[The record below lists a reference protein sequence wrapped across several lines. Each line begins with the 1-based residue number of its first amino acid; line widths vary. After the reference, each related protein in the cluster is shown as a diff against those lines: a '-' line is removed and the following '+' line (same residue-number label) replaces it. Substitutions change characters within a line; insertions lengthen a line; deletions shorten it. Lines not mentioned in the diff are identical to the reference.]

1 MAKIKGNSLLVYV
14 DDVAIG
20 CLNNNE
26 FSSTNE
32 EIDATCKD
40 NDGAYDSL
48 TGGNTAS
55 ISFDGTYDTSS
66 TYGFEELVAIH
77 KNKTEVSLRM
87 SVSGGGGY
95 YITAARAALNQIT
108 WSGPL
113 NAATVF
119 SGTFNIRGTWTTGN
133 HT

>member
-1 MAKIKGNSLLVYV
+1 MSKVKGNSLLVYV
-14 DDVAIG
+14 NDVAIG

-26 FSSTNE
+26 FTSTNE

-48 TGGNTAS
+48 SGGNTATITFES
-55 ISFDGTYDTSS
+55 TWDTDA
-66 TYGFEELVAIH
+66 TMGLEQLLEIH
-77 KNKTEVSLRM
+77 KDKTEVALRM
-87 SVSGGGGY
+87 GVSGTSGL
-95 YITAARAALNQIT
+95 YIQAARAVLNTLT

-113 NAATVF
+113 NAATTF
-119 SGTFNIRGTWTTGN
+119 NGTFQIRGTWDYGT

>member
-1 MAKIKGNSLLVYV
+1 MARVKGNSLLVYV
-14 DDVAIG
+14 NDVAIG

-26 FSSTNE
+26 FTSQNE

-40 NDGAYDSL
+40 NDGARNVL
-48 TGGNTAS
+48 PGGNTAS
-55 ISFDGTYDTSS
+55 ISFDGTFETDA
-66 TYGFEELVAIH
+66 TYGLEELLGVH
-77 KNKTEVSLRM
+77 KNKTAVAVRM
-87 SVSGGGGY
+87 GVAGSGGL
-95 YITAARAALNQIT
+95 YIQAASAYLNQLT

-119 SGTFNIRGTWTTGN
+119 NGSFSIDGVWTYGT

>member
-1 MAKIKGNSLLVYV
+1 MARVKGNSLLVYV
-14 DDVAIG
+14 NDVAIG

-32 EIDATCKD
+32 VIDATCKD
-40 NDGAYDSL
+40 NDGARNTL
-48 TGGNTAS
+48 PGGNTAT
-55 ISFDGTYDTSS
+55 ITFDGTFDTDA
-66 TYGFEELVAIH
+66 TYGFSQLIAIH
-77 KNKTEVSLRM
+77 KNKTAVAVRM
-87 SVSGGGGY
+87 GVAGSGGT
-95 YITAARAALNQIT
+95 YIQAASAYLNQLT

-119 SGTFNIRGTWTTGN
+119 NGTFDIDGVWTYGE

>member
-1 MAKIKGNSLLVYV
+1 MTKIKGNALLVYV

-20 CLNNNE
+20 CLTNNE

-48 TGGNTAS
+48 SGGNTAQ
-55 ISFDGTYDTSS
+55 ITFDGVYDTDA
-66 TYGFEELVAIH
+66 TYGFEEIVTAHLA
-77 KNKTEVSLRM
+77 KTEIAVRM
-87 SVSGGGGY
+87 SVTGGGGL
-95 YITAARAALNQIT
+95 YIQAARAVISTLT
-108 WSGPL
+108 WTGPL
-113 NAATVF
+113 NAPVTYN
-119 SGTFNIRGTWTTGN
+119 GTINIRGTWSKGL

>member
-1 MAKIKGNSLLVYV
+1 MTKIKGNILLVYV
-14 DDVAIG
+14 NDVAIG

-32 EIDATCKD
+32 EIPAVCKD

-48 TGGNTAS
+48 SGGNTAT
-55 ISFDGTYDTSS
+55 ITFDGTFDTDA
-66 TYGFEELVAIH
+66 TYGFDELIAIH
-77 KNKTEVSLRM
+77 KNKTEVAVRM
-87 SVSGGGGY
+87 GVAAAGGTY
-95 YITAARAALNQIT
+95 VHAARAALNT
-108 WSGPL
+108 LNWSGPL

-119 SGTFNIRGTWTTGN
+119 SGTFNIRGTWNYGN

>member
-1 MAKIKGNSLLVYV
+1 MGKVKGNSLLLYK

-20 CLNNNE
+20 CTTNCE

-48 TGGNTAS
+48 SGNNTAS
-55 ISFDGTYDTSS
+55 ITFDALYDTAASQGLS
-66 TYGFEELVAIH
+66 EVLDAH
-77 KNKTEVSLRM
+77 KNKTEIAIRM
-87 SVSGGGGY
+87 GIAGSGGL
-95 YITAARAALNQIT
+95 YIQAARAAINTLSI
-108 WSGPL
+108 SGPL
-113 NAATVF
+113 NGVM
-119 SGTFNIRGTWTTGN
+119 SYNGTINIRGSWSYGE

>member
-32 EIDATCKD
+32 EIPAICKD

-48 TGGNTAS
+48 TGGNTAT
-55 ISFDGTYDTSS
+55 ITFDGTFDTSS
-66 TYGFEELVAIH
+66 TYGLEELLGVH
-77 KNKTEVSLRM
+77 KNKTEVAIRM
-87 SVSGGGGY
+87 GVAGSGGLY
-95 YITAARAALNQIT
+95 VQAARAALNTLT

-119 SGTFNIRGTWTTGN
+119 SGTFNIRGTWSYGS

>member
-1 MAKIKGNSLLVYV
+1 MAKVKGNSLLVYV

-40 NDGAYDSL
+40 SDGAYDSL
-48 TGGNTAS
+48 SGGNTAT
-55 ISFDGTYDTSS
+55 ITFDGTFDTSA
-66 TYGFEELVAIH
+66 TYGLEELLAVH
-77 KNKTEVSLRM
+77 KNKTEVAIRM
-87 SVSGGGGY
+87 GVAGSGGL
-95 YITAARAALNQIT
+95 YIQAARAALNALS

-119 SGTFNIRGTWTTGN
+119 SGTFNIRGTWNYGT

>member
-1 MAKIKGNSLLVYV
+1 MARVKGNSLLVYV
-14 DDVAIG
+14 NDVAIG

-32 EIDATCKD
+32 VIDATCKD
-40 NDGAYDSL
+40 NDGARNTL
-48 TGGNTAS
+48 PGGNTAT
-55 ISFDGTYDTSS
+55 ITFDGTFDTSA
-66 TYGFEELVAIH
+66 TYGLEELLSIH
-77 KNKTEVSLRM
+77 KNKTAVGVRM
-87 SVSGGGGY
+87 GVAGSGGL
-95 YITAARAALNQIT
+95 YIQAASAYLNQLS

-119 SGTFNIRGTWTTGN
+119 SGTFDIDGVWSYGT

>member
-1 MAKIKGNSLLVYV
+1 MSKVKGNSLLVYV

-48 TGGNTAS
+48 SGGNTAT
-55 ISFDGTYDTSS
+55 ITFDGTFDTDA
-66 TYGFEELVAIH
+66 TYGLEQLLGIH
-77 KNKTEVSLRM
+77 KNKTEVALRM
-87 SVSGGGGY
+87 SVTGGGGLY
-95 YITAARAALNQIT
+95 VQAARAALNT
-108 WSGPL
+108 LSWVGPL
-113 NAATVF
+113 NAATTF
-119 SGTFNIRGTWTTGN
+119 SGTFNIRGTWSYGS

>member
-1 MAKIKGNSLLVYV
+1 MGKIKGNILLVYV
-14 DDVAIG
+14 NDVAIG

-32 EIDATCKD
+32 EIPAICKD

-55 ISFDGTYDTSS
+55 ITFDGTFDTDA
-66 TYGFEELVAIH
+66 TYGLEELLGIH
-77 KNKTEVSLRM
+77 KNKTEVAIRM
-87 SVSGGGGY
+87 GVAAAGGL
-95 YITAARAALNQIT
+95 YIHAARAALNT
-108 WSGPL
+108 LNWSGPL

-119 SGTFNIRGTWTTGN
+119 SGTFNIRGTWAYGT

>member
-1 MAKIKGNSLLVYV
+1 MAKVKGNSLLVYV

-40 NDGAYDSL
+40 SDGAYDSL
-48 TGGNTAS
+48 SGGNTAT
-55 ISFDGTYDTSS
+55 ITFDGTFDTSA
-66 TYGFEELVAIH
+66 TYGLEELLGVH
-77 KNKTEVSLRM
+77 KNKTEVAIRM
-87 SVSGGGGY
+87 GVAGSGGL
-95 YITAARAALNQIT
+95 YIQAARAALNT
-108 WSGPL
+108 LSWSGPL

-119 SGTFNIRGTWTTGN
+119 SGTFNIRGTWNYGT

>member
-1 MAKIKGNSLLVYV
+1 MTKIKGNSLLVYV
-14 DDVAIG
+14 NDVAIG

-55 ISFDGTYDTSS
+55 ITFDGTYDTDS
-66 TYGFEELVAIH
+66 TFGFEELLTIH
-77 KNKTEVSLRM
+77 TDKTEVARRM
-87 SVSGGGGY
+87 SVSGGGGL
-95 YITAARAALNQIT
+95 YIHAARAA
-108 WSGPL
+108 
-113 NAATVF
+113 
-119 SGTFNIRGTWTTGN
+119 
-133 HT
+133 

>member
-1 MAKIKGNSLLVYV
+1 MTKVKGNSLLVYV
-14 DDVAIG
+14 NDVAIG

-48 TGGNTAS
+48 SGGNTAT
-55 ISFDGTYDTSS
+55 INFDGTFDSDAS
-66 TYGFEELVAIH
+66 YGLDDLLGIH
-77 KNKTEVSLRM
+77 KNKTEVAIRM
-87 SVSGGGGY
+87 GVAGSGGQ
-95 YITAARAALNQIT
+95 YIQAARAALNT
-108 WSGPL
+108 LSWSGPL

-119 SGTFNIRGTWTTGN
+119 SGTFNIRGTWSYGT

>member
-1 MAKIKGNSLLVYV
+1 MAKVKGNQLLVYV

-26 FSSTNE
+26 FTSTNE

-48 TGGNTAS
+48 SGGNTAS
-55 ISFDGTYDTSS
+55 ITFESTWDTAA
-66 TYGFEELVAIH
+66 TMGLKQLLQIHKDKEEVAI
-77 KNKTEVSLRM
+77 RM
-87 SVSGGGGY
+87 GVAGSGGL
-95 YITAARAALNQIT
+95 YIQAARAVLNDLT

-113 NAATVF
+113 NEATVF
-119 SGTFNIRGTWTTGN
+119 SGTFQIRGTWTYGE

>member
-1 MAKIKGNSLLVYV
+1 MARVKGNSLLVYV
-14 DDVAIG
+14 NDVAIG

-26 FSSTNE
+26 FSSQNE

-40 NDGAYDSL
+40 NDGARNVL
-48 TGGNTAS
+48 PGGNTAS
-55 ISFDGTYDTSS
+55 ISFDGTFDTDS
-66 TYGFEELVAIH
+66 TYGFEQLLAVH
-77 KNKTEVSLRM
+77 KNKTSVAVRM
-87 SVSGGGGY
+87 GVAGSGGLY
-95 YITAARAALNQIT
+95 VQAASAYLTQLS

-119 SGTFNIRGTWTTGN
+119 SGSFSIDGTWSYGN

>member
-1 MAKIKGNSLLVYV
+1 MGKVKGNSLLVYV
-14 DDVAIG
+14 NDVAIG

-26 FSSTNE
+26 FTSQNE

-40 NDGAYDSL
+40 NDGARKVL
-48 TGGNTAS
+48 PGGNTAS
-55 ISFDGTYDTSS
+55 ITFDGTFDTDAS
-66 TYGFEELVAIH
+66 YGLDDLLAVH
-77 KNKTEVSLRM
+77 KNKTAVAIRM
-87 SVSGGGGY
+87 GVAGTGGT
-95 YITAARAALNQIT
+95 YIQAASAYLNTLT

-119 SGTFNIRGTWTTGN
+119 SGTFSIDGTWSYGN